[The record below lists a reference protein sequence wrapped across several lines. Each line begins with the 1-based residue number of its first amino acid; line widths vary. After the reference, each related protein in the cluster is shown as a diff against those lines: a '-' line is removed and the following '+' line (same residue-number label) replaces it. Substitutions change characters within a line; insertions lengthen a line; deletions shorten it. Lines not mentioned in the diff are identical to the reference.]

1 MSWRCRFCGG
11 HGEVWAC
18 CHPRIESDSRRREV
32 FAVSRVFG
40 EDEPFVRAKCNND
53 FRERDVRHWL
63 DPTGARNVDSG

>member
-1 MSWRCRFCGG
+1 M
-11 HGEVWAC
+11 
-18 CHPRIESDSRRREV
+18 